1 MNFDWEKFIELAE
14 KLNQQESEEA
24 FRTAVS
30 RAYYSVFCT
39 LRNLKGFKDYT
50 KGSIHYK
57 VIDSL
62 KQSQDKTDQ
71 LIGQMLD
78 SLRKK
83 RNNADYNGDISVD
96 EKFSH
101 RSIVEA
107 REIFKYLNK

>member
-1 MNFDWEKFIELAE
+1 
-14 KLNQQESEEA
+14 
-24 FRTAVS
+24 
-30 RAYYSVFCT
+30 
-39 LRNLKGFKDYT
+39 
-50 KGSIHYK
+50 
-57 VIDSL
+57 
-62 KQSQDKTDQ
+62 
-71 LIGQMLD
+71 MLD